1 MRTGNAVFDACD
13 MTELGLEGLKAKQ
26 QTTWASGDYGAVAT
40 YLHPLA
46 EELVQTADLSS
57 GWRVLDVA
65 SGTGNVAIAAA
76 RCGCRVT
83 SSDFVP
89 SLLDRGRE
97 RAAAER
103 VDLDFDL
110 ADAENLPYPD
120 ASFDAVLS
128 VVGAMFAPDQERV
141 AAELTR
147 VCRPGGRIAM
157 ANWTPDGFVG
167 QMFRTVGRRVP
178 PPPGIRGPVEWGSA
192 ARVRELFG
200 DRVGDLRIVPKEFVL
215 RHESPELYVEFLRAN
230 YGPTVKAFEALGPDD
245 GKKLYDDLV
254 ALVSGRNVATDG
266 TLKIPSAY
274 LQVLAVRA

>member
-1 MRTGNAVFDACD
+1 MRTGNAVFHAGD

-46 EELVQTADLSS
+46 EQLVQTADLSS

-103 VDLDFDL
+103 LVLDFDL

-120 ASFDAVLS
+120 ASFDAVVS

-147 VCRPGGRIAM
+147 VCRPGGTDR
-157 ANWTPDGFVG
+157 DGELDA
-167 QMFRTVGRRVP
+167 GRLRRADVP
-178 PPPGIRGPVEWGSA
+178 HRGPAGSA
-192 ARVRELFG
+192 AARHPRPG
-200 DRVGDLRIVPKEFVL
+200 RVGQRG
-215 RHESPELYVEFLRAN
+215 A
-230 YGPTVKAFEALGPDD
+230 GP
-245 GKKLYDDLV
+245 
-254 ALVSGRNVATDG
+254 
-266 TLKIPSAY
+266 
-274 LQVLAVRA
+274 